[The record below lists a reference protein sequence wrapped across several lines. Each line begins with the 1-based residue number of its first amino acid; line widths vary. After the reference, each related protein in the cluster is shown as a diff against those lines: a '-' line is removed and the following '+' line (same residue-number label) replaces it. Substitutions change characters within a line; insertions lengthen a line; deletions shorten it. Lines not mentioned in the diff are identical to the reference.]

1 MIGALGG
8 GLAILS
14 IFVLDKLK
22 IDDPVGASSVH
33 GTCGAW
39 VSPPSFSCVI
49 ISCLTFQKNKQT
61 PSLQPPQ
68 NVINF
73 LSNGVEYIYLL
84 FNILDC
90 FLLLFT
96 PVILL
101 LGGAFSFLGFDRRGS
116 VRQA

>member
-39 VSPPSFSCVI
+39 VSPPSFSSVI
-49 ISCLTFQKNKQT
+49 ISCLTFQKKQANT
-61 PSLQPPQ
+61 ITTATTKCNYFFKQWS
-68 NVINF
+68 
-73 LSNGVEYIYLL
+73 GIY
-84 FNILDC
+84 
-90 FLLLFT
+90 
-96 PVILL
+96 
-101 LGGAFSFLGFDRRGS
+101 FST
-116 VRQA
+116 V